1 MPSSLLPYLWMLLGA
16 GAFAV
21 MAFLTADLRDDFD
34 WQWIAIARSGLAML
48 FAALLVVAGG
58 ARFVF
63 LRPRT
68 LWMRSLAGSVSL
80 VCGFYAMTHYDVSV
94 VLTLTNMYPLWV
106 AVLSWPLLGHV
117 PTSDTWIAAA
127 VGVMGVLV
135 LSMGISDIGDR
146 SRDRD
151 AAGAQGQT
159 QAGASPTQIQRAP
172 DHSQPQEN
180 VAPSRAGWP
189 AVIAIVASLVS
200 AFTSAIALIGLHR
213 LKEIDSR
220 AIVTHFSLVS
230 LMACVAALFVF
241 ADEMPQPHLS
251 TGALASLL
259 GVGLTATA
267 GQLFLTKAFS
277 TGLPARVSVVGLSQV
292 GFAMLLEML
301 FHGRS
306 FAPLTVVGMVLIIGP
321 TAWVLGRGQAESTQ
335 RETGDT
341 TL

>member
-1 MPSSLLPYLWMLLGA
+1 MKFPTWSPHCSRLMPASLLPYLWMLLGA
-16 GAFAV
+16 MAFAV

-48 FAALLVVAGG
+48 FAAALVLAGG
-58 ARFVF
+58 AQFVF

-68 LWMRSLAGSVSL
+68 LWMRSLAGSISL

-106 AVLSWPLLGHV
+106 AVLSWPMLGHV

-127 VGVMGVLV
+127 MGVAGVFL
-135 LSMGISDIGDR
+135 LSIGA
-146 SRDRD
+146 
-151 AAGAQGQT
+151 AAGNVNSTAS
-159 QAGASPTQIQRAP
+159 AG
-172 DHSQPQEN
+172 
-180 VAPSRAGWP
+180 GWP
-189 AVIAIVASLVS
+189 AAIAIGASLVS

-213 LKEIDSR
+213 LRHIDSR

-230 LMACVAALFVF
+230 LLACVGALFVF
-241 ADEMPQPHLS
+241 ADEMPQHQFSVGPT
-251 TGALASLL
+251 TGLI
-259 GVGLTATA
+259 GVGLFATV

-277 TGLPARVSVVGLSQV
+277 TGIPARVAVVGLSQV
-292 GFAMLLEML
+292 GFAMLLEVI

-306 FAPLTVVGMVLIIGP
+306 FSPLTLVGMVLIIGP
-321 TAWVLGRGQAESTQ
+321 TAWVLGRGQGESTEK
-335 RETGDT
+335 ETGDV

>member
-1 MPSSLLPYLWMLLGA
+1 MRSSLLPYLWMLLGA
-16 GAFAV
+16 MAFAG
-21 MAFLTADLRDDFD
+21 MAFLTADLRNEFD

-48 FAALLVVAGG
+48 FAAILVVVGG
-58 ARFVF
+58 AKFAF

-117 PTSDTWIAAA
+117 PSPDTWLAAAIGVVGVCLLSASVAAGNPSALSATNAMSSAIAIAAA
-127 VGVMGVLV
+127 
-135 LSMGISDIGDR
+135 
-146 SRDRD
+146 
-151 AAGAQGQT
+151 
-159 QAGASPTQIQRAP
+159 
-172 DHSQPQEN
+172 
-180 VAPSRAGWP
+180 
-189 AVIAIVASLVS
+189 LVS

-230 LMACVAALFVF
+230 LLACVAALFVF
-241 ADEMPQPHLS
+241 ADEIPTRQVTTSGMS
-251 TGALASLL
+251 ALV
-259 GVGLTATA
+259 GVGLFATA

-277 TGLPARVSVVGLSQV
+277 TGLPARVSVIGLSQV
-292 GFAMLLEML
+292 GFAMLLEMI

-306 FAPLTVVGMVLIIGP
+306 FSSLTLVGMVLIIAP
-321 TAWVLGRGQAESTQ
+321 TAWVLGRGQAESTE
-335 RETGDT
+335 RETGDV

>member
-1 MPSSLLPYLWMLLGA
+1 MPSSLLPYVWMLLGA
-16 GAFAV
+16 IAFAG
-21 MAFLTADLRDDFD
+21 MAFLAADLRDDFD
-34 WQWIAIARSGLAML
+34 WQWIAIARSGLAMI

-58 ARFVF
+58 AQFVF

-68 LWMRSLAGSVSL
+68 LWTRSIAGSVSL

-127 VGVMGVLV
+127 IGVVGVFL
-135 LSMGISDIGDR
+135 LSAG
-146 SRDRD
+146 
-151 AAGAQGQT
+151 AAGGNPTAAAQ
-159 QAGASPTQIQRAP
+159 P
-172 DHSQPQEN
+172 H
-180 VAPSRAGWP
+180 GWS
-189 AVIAIVASLVS
+189 AAIAIAASLVS

-230 LMACVAALFVF
+230 LLACVGALFAF
-241 ADEMPQPHLS
+241 ADEIPQQPLTRS
-251 TGALASLL
+251 SLAALL
-259 GVGLTATA
+259 GVGLFATA

-292 GFAMLLEML
+292 GFAMLLEMV

-306 FAPLTVVGMVLIIGP
+306 FTPLTLVGMALIITP
-321 TAWVLGRGQAESTQ
+321 TAWVLGRGQAESTD

>member
-1 MPSSLLPYLWMLLGA
+1 MPASLLPYLWMLLGA
-16 GAFAV
+16 IAFAG
-21 MAFLTADLRDDFD
+21 MAFLTADLKDDFD

-48 FAALLVVAGG
+48 FAAILVLAGG
-58 ARFVF
+58 AQFVF

-117 PTSDTWIAAA
+117 PSSDTWIAAA
-127 VGVMGVLV
+127 IGVVGVCL
-135 LSMGISDIGDR
+135 LSASA
-146 SRDRD
+146 
-151 AAGAQGQT
+151 AAGNTNAAAS
-159 QAGASPTQIQRAP
+159 AG
-172 DHSQPQEN
+172 
-180 VAPSRAGWP
+180 GWS
-189 AVIAIVASLVS
+189 AVIAIGASLIS
-200 AFTSAIALIGLHR
+200 AFTSAVALIGLHR

-230 LMACVAALFVF
+230 LLACVAALFVF
-241 ADEMPQPHLS
+241 ADEMPPPHV
-251 TGALASLL
+251 TAGPMTALV
-259 GVGLTATA
+259 GVGLFATA

-277 TGLPARVSVVGLSQV
+277 TGIPARVSVVGLSQV
-292 GFAMLLEML
+292 GFAMLLEMI
-301 FHGRS
+301 FHGRT
-306 FAPLTVVGMVLIIGP
+306 FTPLTLVGMVLIIAP

-335 RETGDT
+335 RETGDV